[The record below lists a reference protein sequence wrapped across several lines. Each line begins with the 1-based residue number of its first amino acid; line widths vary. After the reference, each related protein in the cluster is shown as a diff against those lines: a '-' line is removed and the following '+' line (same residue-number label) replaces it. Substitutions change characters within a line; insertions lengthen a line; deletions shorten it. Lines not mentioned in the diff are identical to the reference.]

1 VTPQAFGQQLRR
13 HREKRRITLR
23 EIASQTKVSAGLFES
38 LENGECAR
46 WPGGIYGR
54 GFVRAYA
61 TAIGL
66 DPEQIV
72 AIFGDCYPQFASD
85 LPADPAPP
93 PEEPPQTKLAKLKG
107 AVAAWLRVVADT
119 RR

>member
-13 HREKRRITLR
+13 HREKRRISLR
-23 EIASQTKVSAGLFES
+23 EIASETKVSAGLFES
-38 LENGECAR
+38 LEQGECAR

-54 GFVRAYA
+54 GYVRAYA

-72 AIFGDCYPQFASD
+72 SIFEACYPQFAS
-85 LPADPAPP
+85 APP
-93 PEEPPQTKLAKLKG
+93 PEPPPEEEEPPPTPLARLKG
-107 AVAAWLRVVADT
+107 AVAAFFRVLADT